1 MKDLVGWRRGAAAI
15 AKGVNRLDKLLL
27 VDDDVQMRNVLALY
41 LRRCGFMVREA
52 ANLAEARQLQA
63 KEAPDLTIVDYHLP
77 DGTAFDLLTST
88 RERESSEAVIV
99 LTGLGTIDL
108 AVRAIK
114 SGAEHFL
121 TKPVDLE
128 SLQVLVQR
136 TLEQQ
141 RDRRQRA
148 FNVAVASPAPQPFLG
163 ESRAV
168 RRLEEMAQA
177 AVESDVPV
185 LILGET
191 GSGKGVL
198 ARWIHES
205 SARKLEPFVDLNCAG
220 LSREL
225 AESELF
231 GHQRGA
237 FTGAVSSK
245 PGLFEVAHK
254 GTLFLDE
261 LGDLDLAVQPKL
273 LKALEEGTFRRVGEL
288 TSRSS
293 DVRLLAATHRNLAS
307 MVKEDRFREDLL
319 FRVNTLTLEIP
330 PLRERREDIRAVALT
345 VLGALCRRRG
355 RVTPELARDAADMLE
370 QYRWPGN
377 VRELRNVLERALLFC
392 KGEVL
397 DRDALRFDRSL
408 EPDQESDE
416 LQTLDDAERRHI
428 VAVLGRAGGKV
439 EDAARILA
447 LSRSSLYAKLKKYG
461 LRAAGG

>member
-1 MKDLVGWRRGAAAI
+1 M
-15 AKGVNRLDKLLL
+15 DKLLL

-41 LRRCGFMVREA
+41 LRRCGFTVFDA
-52 ANLAEARQLQA
+52 ANLADARQLQA
-63 KEAPDLTIVDYHLP
+63 KEGPDLTIVDYHLP

-88 RERESSEAVIV
+88 RERDSSEAVIV

-128 SLQVLVQR
+128 SLEILVRR

-148 FNVAVASPAPQPFLG
+148 FSAAVASAAPMPFLG
-163 ESRAV
+163 KSRAV
-168 RRLEEMAQA
+168 RRLEEMAA
-177 AVESDVPV
+177 AAIDSDVPV

-191 GSGKGVL
+191 GAGKGVL
-198 ARWIHES
+198 ARWIHENS
-205 SARKLEPFVDLNCAG
+205 RRKAEPFVDLNCAG

-237 FTGAVSSK
+237 FTGAVTSK
-245 PGLFEVAHK
+245 QGLIEVAHK

-261 LGDLDLAVQPKL
+261 LGDLELSVQPKL
-273 LKALEEGTFRRVGEL
+273 LKALEEGQFRRVGEL
-288 TSRSS
+288 SSRAS
-293 DVRLLAATHRNLAS
+293 DVRLLAATHRNLAC
-307 MVKEDRFREDLL
+307 MVKDDRFREDLL
-319 FRVNTLTLEIP
+319 FRINTLTLEIP
-330 PLRERREDIRAVALT
+330 PLRERREDISAVAQT
-345 VLGALCRRRG
+345 VLSDLCRRRG
-355 RVTPELARDAADMLE
+355 RAAPELGADAVEVLE

-392 KGEVL
+392 KGSVL
-397 DRDALRFDRSL
+397 DRNALRFDRSL
-408 EPDQESDE
+408 EPDQASNDN
-416 LQTLDDAERRHI
+416 QTLDDAEKRHI
-428 VAVLGRAGGKV
+428 ALVLGQAGGKV
-439 EDAARILA
+439 DDAARVLA

>member
-1 MKDLVGWRRGAAAI
+1 S
-15 AKGVNRLDKLLL
+15 
-27 VDDDVQMRNVLALY
+27 
-41 LRRCGFMVREA
+41 
-52 ANLAEARQLQA
+52 LAEAQKLMA
-63 KEAPDLTIVDYHLP
+63 KEAPDLTIVDYQLP
-77 DGTAFDLLTST
+77 DGTAFDLLNHA
-88 RERESSEAVIV
+88 RERESGEAVIV

-128 SLQVLVQR
+128 SLEILVRR

-148 FNVAVASPAPQPFLG
+148 FSAAVASSTPMPFLG
-163 ESRAV
+163 KSRAV
-168 RRLEEMAQA
+168 RRLEEMATA
-177 AVESDVPV
+177 AIESDVPV

-191 GSGKGVL
+191 GAGKGVL
-198 ARWIHES
+198 ARWIHQNS
-205 SARKLEPFVDLNCAG
+205 SRRTEPFVDLNCAG

-237 FTGAVSSK
+237 FTGAVNHK
-245 PGLFEVAHK
+245 PGLIEVAHK

-273 LKALEEGTFRRVGEL
+273 LKALEEGQFRRVGEL
-288 TSRSS
+288 AARSS
-293 DVRLLAATHRNLAS
+293 DVRLLAATHRHLAA
-307 MVKEDRFREDLL
+307 MVKDDRFREDLL
-319 FRVNTLTLEIP
+319 FRINTLTLEIP
-330 PLRERREDIRAVALT
+330 PLRERVEDIPAVALT
-345 VLGALCRRRG
+345 VLSDLSRRRG
-355 RVTPELARDAADMLE
+355 RSAPALGEDALE
-370 QYRWPGN
+370 VLQQYRWPGN

-392 KGEVL
+392 KGDLL
-397 DRDALRFDRSL
+397 DRNALRFDRSL
-408 EPDQESDE
+408 APDRTEESA
-416 LQTLDDAERRHI
+416 QTLDDAERRHI
-428 VAVLGRAGGKV
+428 ATVLERAGGKV
-439 EDAARILA
+439 DDAARILA

>member
-1 MKDLVGWRRGAAAI
+1 
-15 AKGVNRLDKLLL
+15 LDKLLL

-41 LRRCGFMVREA
+41 LRRCGFNVLDA
-52 ANLAEARQLQA
+52 ATLAEARKLQA
-63 KEAPDLTIVDYHLP
+63 QETPDLTIVDYQLP
-77 DGTAFDLLTST
+77 DGTAFDLLNAA

-128 SLQVLVQR
+128 SLEILVRR
-136 TLEQQ
+136 TLDQQ

-148 FNVAVASPAPQPFLG
+148 FTAAVASATPTPFLG
-163 ESRAV
+163 TSRAI
-168 RRLEEMAQA
+168 RRLEEMAA
-177 AVESDVPV
+177 AAIASDVPV

-191 GSGKGVL
+191 GTGKGVL
-198 ARWIHES
+198 ARWIHEN
-205 SARKLEPFVDLNCAG
+205 SARKSEPFVDLNCAG

-237 FTGAVSSK
+237 FTGAVTSK
-245 PGLFEVAHK
+245 PGLIEVAHK

-273 LKALEEGTFRRVGEL
+273 LKALEEGSFRRVGEL
-288 TSRSS
+288 SSRAS
-293 DVRLLAATHRNLAS
+293 DVRLVAATHRNLAG

-319 FRVNTLTLEIP
+319 FRINTLTLELP
-330 PLRERREDIRAVALT
+330 ALRERPEDIRAVALT
-345 VLGALCRRRG
+345 VLADLCRRRG
-355 RVTPELARDAADMLE
+355 RAAPALAQEAAEILQ

-377 VRELRNVLERALLFC
+377 VREMRNVLERALLFC
-392 KGEVL
+392 KGDVL
-397 DRDALRFDRSL
+397 DRVALRFDRSL
-408 EPDQESDE
+408 EPDGSEAE
-416 LQTLDDAERRHI
+416 AQTLDDAERRHI
-428 VAVLGRAGGKV
+428 AAVLSRVSGRV
-439 EDAARILA
+439 DDAARILD

-461 LRAAGG
+461 IKTVNP

>member
-1 MKDLVGWRRGAAAI
+1 V
-15 AKGVNRLDKLLL
+15 DKVLL

-41 LRRCGFMVREA
+41 LRRCGFGVREA
-52 ANLAEARQLQA
+52 ANLADARQLQA

-77 DGTAFDLLTST
+77 DGTAFDLLNST

-128 SLQVLVQR
+128 SLEILVRR

-148 FNVAVASPAPQPFLG
+148 FTAAVASAAPTPFLG
-163 ESRAV
+163 TSRAV
-168 RRLEEMAQA
+168 RRLEEMATA
-177 AVESDVPV
+177 AIESDVPV

-198 ARWIHES
+198 ARWIHEN
-205 SARKLEPFVDLNCAG
+205 SARRGEPFVDLNCAG

-237 FTGAVSSK
+237 FTGAVTSK
-245 PGLFEVAHK
+245 PGLIEVAHK

-288 TSRSS
+288 TSRTS
-293 DVRLLAATHRNLAS
+293 DVRLLAATHRNLAG
-307 MVKEDRFREDLL
+307 MVKDDRFREDLL
-319 FRVNTLTLEIP
+319 FRINTLTLEIP
-330 PLRERREDIRAVALT
+330 PLRERREDIRVVAHT
-345 VLGALCRRRG
+345 VLTELCRRRG
-355 RVTPELARDAADMLE
+355 RAAPELSDDAAAVLE
-370 QYRWPGN
+370 NYRWPGN
-377 VRELRNVLERALLFC
+377 VREVRNVLERALLFT
-392 KGEVL
+392 KGGVL
-397 DRDALRFDRSL
+397 DRCALRFDRSL
-408 EPDQESDE
+408 DADQAHASHNNGHPSQIGLTTADPEEP
-416 LQTLDDAERRHI
+416 QTLDDAERRHI
-428 VAVLGRAGGKV
+428 VAVLGKAGGKV
-439 EDAARILA
+439 DDAARILA

>member
-1 MKDLVGWRRGAAAI
+1 
-15 AKGVNRLDKLLL
+15 LDKLLL

-41 LRRCGFMVREA
+41 LRRCGFTVLDA
-52 ANLAEARQLQA
+52 ANLADARNLQA
-63 KEAPDLTIVDYHLP
+63 KESPDLTIVDYQLP
-77 DGTAFDLLTST
+77 DGTAFDLLSTT
-88 RERESSEAVIV
+88 RERESHEAVLV

-128 SLQVLVQR
+128 SLEILVRR

-148 FNVAVASPAPQPFLG
+148 FSAAVASAAPTPFLG
-163 ESRAV
+163 KSRAV
-168 RRLEEMAQA
+168 RRLEEMAA
-177 AVESDVPV
+177 AAIASDVPV

-198 ARWIHES
+198 ARWIHEN
-205 SARKLEPFVDLNCAG
+205 SARKSEPFVDLNCAG

-237 FTGAVSSK
+237 FTGAVTSK
-245 PGLFEVAHK
+245 PGLIEVAHK

-288 TSRSS
+288 SSRAT
-293 DVRLLAATHRNLAS
+293 DVRLLAATHRNLAG

-319 FRVNTLTLEIP
+319 FRINTLTLEIP
-330 PLRERREDIRAVALT
+330 PLRERPEDIRAVAMT
-345 VLGALCRRRG
+345 VLSDLCRRRG
-355 RVTPELARDAADMLE
+355 RVTPELGEDAAEVLE
-370 QYRWPGN
+370 KYRWPGN
-377 VRELRNVLERALLFC
+377 VREMRNVLERALLFC
-392 KGEVL
+392 RGEVL
-397 DRDALRFDRSL
+397 DRNALRFDRSL
-408 EPDQESDE
+408 APDNNTDAIES
-416 LQTLDDAERRHI
+416 QTLDDAERRHI
-428 VAVLGRAGGKV
+428 AAVMSRAGGRV
-439 EDAARILA
+439 DDAARVLA

-461 LRAAGG
+461 IKTLNP

>member
-1 MKDLVGWRRGAAAI
+1 
-15 AKGVNRLDKLLL
+15 
-27 VDDDVQMRNVLALY
+27 MRSVLALY
-41 LRRCGFMVREA
+41 LRRCGFGVREA
-52 ANLAEARQLQA
+52 ADLAEARQLQA
-63 KEAPDLTIVDYHLP
+63 KDAPDLTIVDYHLP
-77 DGTAFDLLTST
+77 DGTAFDLLNGT
-88 RERESSEAVIV
+88 RERESHEAVIV

-108 AVRAIK
+108 AVQAIK

-128 SLQVLVQR
+128 SLEILVRR
-136 TLEQQ
+136 TLDQQ

-148 FNVAVASPAPQPFLG
+148 STAAVASAAPMPFSG
-163 ESRAV
+163 KSHAV
-168 RRLEEMAQA
+168 RRLAEMAGA
-177 AVESDVPV
+177 AIDSDLPV

-198 ARWIHES
+198 ARWIHENS
-205 SARKLEPFVDLNCAG
+205 RRQAEPFVDLNCAG

-245 PGLFEVAHK
+245 PGLIEVAHK

-273 LKALEEGTFRRVGEL
+273 LKALEEGNFRRVGEL

-293 DVRLLAATHRNLAS
+293 DVRLLAATHRNLAG
-307 MVKEDRFREDLL
+307 MVKDERFREDLL
-319 FRVNTLTLEIP
+319 FRINTLTLEVP

-345 VLGALCRRRG
+345 VLDDLCRRHG
-355 RVTPELARDAADMLE
+355 RQAPELGQDAVEVLE

-392 KGEVL
+392 KGAVL
-397 DRDALRFDRSL
+397 DRGALRFDRSL
-408 EPDQESDE
+408 DPDQAPSSSEP
-416 LQTLDDAERRHI
+416 QTLDDAERRHI
-428 VAVLGRAGGKV
+428 AAVLGKTGGKV
-439 EDAARILA
+439 DDAARILA

-461 LRAAGG
+461 LRAAGN

>member
-1 MKDLVGWRRGAAAI
+1 
-15 AKGVNRLDKLLL
+15 LDKVLL

-41 LRRCGFMVREA
+41 LRRCGFAVLDA
-52 ANLAEARQLQA
+52 GSLADARQLQA
-63 KEAPDLTIVDYHLP
+63 KESPDLTIVDYQLP
-77 DGTAFDLLTST
+77 DGTAFDLLMST

-114 SGAEHFL
+114 GGAEHFL

-128 SLQVLVQR
+128 SLEILVRR

-148 FNVAVASPAPQPFLG
+148 FTAAVSSAAPMPFLG
-163 ESRAV
+163 KSRAV
-168 RRLEEMAQA
+168 RRLEEMATA
-177 AVESDVPV
+177 AIESDVPV

-191 GSGKGVL
+191 GVGKGVL
-198 ARWIHES
+198 ARWIHENGS
-205 SARKLEPFVDLNCAG
+205 RKAEPFVDLNCAG

-237 FTGAVSSK
+237 FTGAVTSK
-245 PGLFEVAHK
+245 PGLMEVAHK

-273 LKALEEGTFRRVGEL
+273 LKALEEGQFRRVGEL
-288 TSRSS
+288 TARSS

-307 MVKEDRFREDLL
+307 MVKDDKFREDLM
-319 FRVNTLTLEIP
+319 FRINTLTLDIP
-330 PLRERREDIRAVALT
+330 PLRERAEDIPSVATT
-345 VLGALCRRRG
+345 VLADLCRRRG
-355 RVTPELARDAADMLE
+355 RAAPELGDDALDVLR

-377 VRELRNVLERALLFC
+377 VREMRNVLERALLFM
-392 KGEVL
+392 KGNVL
-397 DRDALRFDRSL
+397 DRNALRFDRSL
-408 EPDQESDE
+408 APDPGQVVEAE
-416 LQTLDDAERRHI
+416 AQTLDDAERRHI
-428 VAVLGRAGGKV
+428 ATVLERAGGKV
-439 EDAARILA
+439 DDAARILA

>member
-1 MKDLVGWRRGAAAI
+1 
-15 AKGVNRLDKLLL
+15 LDKLLL

-41 LRRCGFMVREA
+41 LRRCGFNVLDA
-52 ANLAEARQLQA
+52 ATLAEARKLQA
-63 KEAPDLTIVDYHLP
+63 KETPDLTIVDYQLP
-77 DGTAFDLLTST
+77 DGTAFDLLNAA
-88 RERESSEAVIV
+88 REQDSSEAVIV

-128 SLQVLVQR
+128 SLEILVRR
-136 TLEQQ
+136 TLDQQ

-148 FNVAVASPAPQPFLG
+148 FTAAVASPAPTPFLG
-163 ESRAV
+163 SSRAI
-168 RRLEEMAQA
+168 RRLEEMAA
-177 AVESDVPV
+177 AAITSDVPV

-198 ARWIHES
+198 ARFIHEHG
-205 SARKLEPFVDLNCAG
+205 ARNAEPFVDLNCAG

-237 FTGAVSSK
+237 FTGAVTAK
-245 PGLFEVAHK
+245 AGLIEVAHK
-254 GTLFLDE
+254 GTLCLDE

-273 LKALEEGTFRRVGEL
+273 LKALEEGSFRRVGEL
-288 TSRSS
+288 SSRAS
-293 DVRLLAATHRNLAS
+293 DVRLLATTHRNLS
-307 MVKEDRFREDLL
+307 TLVKEDRFREDLL
-319 FRVNTLTLEIP
+319 FRINTLTLEVP
-330 PLRERREDIRAVALT
+330 PLRERAEDIRAVAHA
-345 VLGALCRRRG
+345 VLNDLCRRRG
-355 RVTPELARDAADMLE
+355 RVAPALAEDALDVFK

-392 KGEVL
+392 KGDTL
-397 DRDALRFDRSL
+397 DRSALRFDRSL
-408 EPDQESDE
+408 EPDQAEAE
-416 LQTLDDAERRHI
+416 AQTLDDAERRHI
-428 VAVLGRAGGKV
+428 AAILQRTGGRV
-439 EDAARILA
+439 DDAARVLA

-461 LRAAGG
+461 IKAAAP